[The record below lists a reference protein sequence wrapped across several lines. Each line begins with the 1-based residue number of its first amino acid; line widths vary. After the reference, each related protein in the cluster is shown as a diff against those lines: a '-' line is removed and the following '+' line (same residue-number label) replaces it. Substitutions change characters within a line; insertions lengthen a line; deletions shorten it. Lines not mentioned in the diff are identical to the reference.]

1 MTQQERE
8 REALEKVRQKLEDEF
23 ISQKD
28 LYFIVGNQQIH
39 PNSFMIIGI
48 FYPPKVNFEQLSLF

>member
-1 MTQQERE
+1 MTQQEPE

-28 LYFIVGNQQIH
+28 LYFIVRNQQIY